1 MNRDREATKRRLLD
15 AVGKVLVERGFEGV
29 GVNAIAKEA
38 GVDKVLIYR
47 YFNDL
52 DGLLQAFA
60 LDKDFVSNLRKFFGD
75 RKALA
80 TRKEAV
86 ALGKGML
93 AGQFR
98 RICEDRELQEVLLW
112 ELHEKNRVTEAVAEA
127 RETQGIAVLRRMADA
142 IGDDT
147 IDIAAIASLLVG
159 GIYYLAL
166 RSRTV
171 EVYSGINLRTEE
183 GRNRIEAAVAF
194 LLDMLARG
202 GERVTM

>member
-75 RKALA
+75 RKAPA

-98 RICEDRELQEVLLW
+98 RICDDRELQEVLLW
-112 ELHEKNRVTEAVAEA
+112 ELLERNRVTEAVAEA
-127 RETQGIAVLRRMADA
+127 RETQGMAVLRQMADA

-147 IDIAAIASLLVG
+147 IDIPAIASLLLG

-183 GRNRIEAAVAF
+183 GRNRIESAVAF

-202 GERVTM
+202 GERGTM

>member
-1 MNRDREATKRRLLD
+1 
-15 AVGKVLVERGFEGV
+15 